1 MLRFFQTAAQGK
13 AIFLASLSLMASA
26 VALMPQRASSAERV
40 YVSFSILERSISVS
54 ALEAY
59 AREGIVDEDLA
70 VYTQYFTPEQ
80 LEQLRQILLTRID
93 ATPVAIAQFLYSP
106 QGQVLLDRLGQVIQT
121 EARQSGF
128 YALRAALILAAA
140 QPEGLTL
147 LNILHQYPTNG
158 LRVNLQA
165 ALNIAQQLQTLI
177 AQTQQTSAQ
186 IIAQASLGEQQAT
199 SLTTPSPT
207 FDVLPDV
214 RRVGP
219 NQWSKQTLTLTDPRR
234 NRTYPADL
242 YLPIG
247 QSGMIPVVVISH
259 GLGSDRLTYEYLAQH
274 LASHGFAVA
283 VPEHLGSSVAQRE
296 ALVRGLAAEVAEP
309 AEFINR
315 PLDIQFLLD
324 ELTRLS
330 AAGIASPGQL
340 NLEQVGVVGQS
351 FGGYT
356 ALTLGG
362 APINFERLL
371 ADCNLTRRTWNV
383 SLTLQCRALELLGTQ
398 VETRDPRVKA
408 AIAINPI
415 ASRILGES
423 GMQQIEIPVAIVTGS
438 ADTVAPML
446 PEQVLPFAW
455 LNENIDKYLVLLE
468 GGTHFS
474 TLQEGPDDIPLPPAV
489 IGPDPVL
496 ARRYM
501 EALSL
506 AFFKTYIA
514 NQPAYRPFLGAAMA
528 RSLSQDTL
536 PLYLIESL
544 DLTQLPPIP
553 EGAL

>member
-13 AIFLASLSLMASA
+13 AIFLASLSLMAST
-26 VALMPQRASSAERV
+26 VALMPRRASSAERV

-106 QGQVLLDRLGQVIQT
+106 QGQVLLDRLSQVIQT

-128 YALRAALILAAA
+128 YALRAALILAAY

-177 AQTQQTSAQ
+177 AQTRQTSAQ
-186 IIAQASLGEQQAT
+186 IIAQAALGEQQAT

-214 RRVGP
+214 RRVST
-219 NQWSKQTLTLTDPRR
+219 NQWSKQTLTLSDPRR

-296 ALVRGLAAEVAEP
+296 Y
-309 AEFINR
+309 
-315 PLDIQFLLD
+315 
-324 ELTRLS
+324 LS
-330 AAGIASPGQL
+330 AR
-340 NLEQVGVVGQS
+340 
-351 FGGYT
+351 F
-356 ALTLGG
+356 
-362 APINFERLL
+362 
-371 ADCNLTRRTWNV
+371 
-383 SLTLQCRALELLGTQ
+383 
-398 VETRDPRVKA
+398 
-408 AIAINPI
+408 
-415 ASRILGES
+415 SR
-423 GMQQIEIPVAIVTGS
+423 
-438 ADTVAPML
+438 
-446 PEQVLPFAW
+446 
-455 LNENIDKYLVLLE
+455 
-468 GGTHFS
+468 
-474 TLQEGPDDIPLPPAV
+474 
-489 IGPDPVL
+489 
-496 ARRYM
+496 
-501 EALSL
+501 
-506 AFFKTYIA
+506 
-514 NQPAYRPFLGAAMA
+514 
-528 RSLSQDTL
+528 
-536 PLYLIESL
+536 
-544 DLTQLPPIP
+544 
-553 EGAL
+553 